1 MKKLLYFS
9 APWCQPCKTLGP
21 IMDQVSHQ
29 AVVRKINVDNNP
41 EIASYYGI
49 RSVPTVVLVN
59 ELGEEKNRI
68 TGINPGQVYLDMYNQ
83 N

>member
-1 MKKLLYFS
+1 MKQLLYFS

-29 AVVRKINVDNNP
+29 AKVKKINVDNSP
-41 EIASYYGI
+41 EISSHYGV
-49 RSVPTVVLVN
+49 RSVPTVILVN
-59 ELGEEKNRI
+59 GLGEEKGRLV
-68 TGINPGQVYLDMYNQ
+68 GVQPGQVYLDMYNQ

>member
-21 IMDQVSHQ
+21 IMDQVSTQ
-29 AVVRKINVDNNP
+29 VTVKKINVDDSP
-41 EIASYYGI
+41 EIASHYGI
-49 RSVPTVVLVN
+49 RSVPTVVLVT
-59 ELGEEKNRI
+59 EYGEEKSRLVGVQSQQ
-68 TGINPGQVYLDMYNQ
+68 TYLDMYNQ

>member
-9 APWCQPCKTLGP
+9 SPWCQPCKTLGP

-29 AVVRKINVDNNP
+29 AKVKKINVDDSP
-41 EIASYYGI
+41 EMSSHYGV
-49 RSVPTVVLVN
+49 RSVPTVILVN
-59 ELGEEKNRI
+59 ELGEEKSRI
-68 TGINPGQVYLDMYNQ
+68 IGVQSGQTYLDMYNQ

>member
-29 AVVRKINVDNNP
+29 AVVKKINVDDNP
-41 EIASYYGI
+41 EMASHYGV
-49 RSVPTVVLVN
+49 RSVPTVILVT
-59 ELGEEKNRI
+59 EFGEEMNRI
-68 TGINPGQVYLDMYNQ
+68 VGVQPGQAYLDIYYQ

>member
-21 IMDQVSHQ
+21 IMDQVSTQ
-29 AVVRKINVDNNP
+29 VTVKKINVDDSP
-41 EIASYYGI
+41 EMASHYGI
-49 RSVPTVVLVN
+49 RSVPTVVLVT
-59 ELGEEKNRI
+59 EYGDEKGRLAGVQSQQ
-68 TGINPGQVYLDMYNQ
+68 TYLDMYNQ